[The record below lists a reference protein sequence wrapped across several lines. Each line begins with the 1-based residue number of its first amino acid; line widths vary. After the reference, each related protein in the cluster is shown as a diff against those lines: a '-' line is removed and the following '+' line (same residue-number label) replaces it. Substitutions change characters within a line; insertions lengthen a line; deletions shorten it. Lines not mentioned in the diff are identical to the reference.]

1 MYINFSFKIP
11 VYRGAPTA
19 LMSKGIEA
27 SHYHGNDGLG
37 DTDLQID
44 VDLSLI
50 RKEPA
55 ARALVDLV
63 NQYPGT
69 YLFWPL
75 RKCSAAFK

>member
-1 MYINFSFKIP
+1 
-11 VYRGAPTA
+11 
-19 LMSKGIEA
+19 MSKGIEA

-69 YLFWPL
+69 YLLWPL